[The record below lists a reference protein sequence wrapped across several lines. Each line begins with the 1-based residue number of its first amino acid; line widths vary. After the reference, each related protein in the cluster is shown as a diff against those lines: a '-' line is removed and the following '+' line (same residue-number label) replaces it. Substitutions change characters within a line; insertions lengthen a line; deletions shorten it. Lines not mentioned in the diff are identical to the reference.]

1 LDISFT
7 KDYSKNKVTVFI
19 DDLKD
24 VHFLDESPSRLVME
38 SEKRTLLLSLVESHL
53 NQMIED
59 QVPPIQRRPGILDR
73 EKGLTLLLHG
83 GPGTGKTFAAT
94 FVAELVKC
102 PLLSDTIGIRDS
114 SSVERKLSKLFQ
126 LAQRWLAILVLEN
139 ADAFLT
145 QRSRNEAGFSAVT
158 LAIRSM
164 DSYTGILILTT
175 SRVGD
180 LDEAVW
186 SYTDLAINFPPLR
199 GERLQKVWGHSIS
212 EYKVK
217 YYSRIMDFIEDICK
231 TEGLEVN
238 GRDIRNITLA
248 AQNLAKHQ
256 HKFLEVQHIQA
267 VLENRKE
274 FMKYI
279 KDLSGSDMAGR
290 AMQMQIRN
298 DTEPEKGKAP

>member
-1 LDISFT
+1 MF
-7 KDYSKNKVTVFI
+7 
-19 DDLKD
+19 
-24 VHFLDESPSRLVME
+24 H
-38 SEKRTLLLSLVESHL
+38 
-53 NQMIED
+53 
-59 QVPPIQRRPGILDR
+59 
-73 EKGLTLLLHG
+73 
-83 GPGTGKTFAAT
+83 
-94 FVAELVKC
+94 
-102 PLLSDTIGIRDS
+102 
-114 SSVERKLSKLFQ
+114 
-126 LAQRWLAILVLEN
+126 LAQRWRAILVLEN

-145 QRSRNEAGFSAVT
+145 QRSRNEAGTSAVT

-231 TEGLEVN
+231 TEGLEIN

-248 AQNLAKHQ
+248 AQNLAR
-256 HKFLEVQHIQA
+256 HKNKVLEVQHIQA

-279 KDLSGSDMAGR
+279 QDLSGSDMAQR

-298 DTEPEKGKAP
+298 DAEPEEGKKPQTKFHTYTLPYDFDFLFLHCVFHFTTLSLAFPSATEERSVKLTHMVVETREKYQWQRRPREYANV